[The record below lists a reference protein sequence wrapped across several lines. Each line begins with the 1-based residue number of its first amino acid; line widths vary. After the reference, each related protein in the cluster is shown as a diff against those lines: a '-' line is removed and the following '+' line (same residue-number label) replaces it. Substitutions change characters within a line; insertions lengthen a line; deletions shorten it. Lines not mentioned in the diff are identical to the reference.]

1 MNYSKNYLKVGAI
14 TYTPKLKLHR
24 SVLMLTLEQKNEIAN
39 ATNDSAL
46 RLYEFYIDKKT
57 WKHFNP
63 LDYEK
68 VGREL
73 GWTASKTEKCKIML
87 VKSGF
92 LVIKKDTLKDGAK
105 IYRILLGKELVKKY
119 NETNEFPDD
128 NETIKYITDS
138 IEDIKEYI
146 YI

>member
-1 MNYSKNYLKVGAI
+1 MNDSKNYLKVGAI

-138 IEDIKEYI
+138 IDDIEI
-146 YI
+146 